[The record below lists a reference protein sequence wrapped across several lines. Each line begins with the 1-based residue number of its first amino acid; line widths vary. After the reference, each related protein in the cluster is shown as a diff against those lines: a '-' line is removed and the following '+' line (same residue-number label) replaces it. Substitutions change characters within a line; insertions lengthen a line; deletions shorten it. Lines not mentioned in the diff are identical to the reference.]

1 MGKSGECTAQLGR
14 SSSVRAFS
22 VHQLG
27 CSGQV
32 GGGAKAES
40 ACLPAP
46 LPASKITFSGFAKV
60 VDLKSKSR
68 KYLRPGKIPSKLK

>member
-1 MGKSGECTAQLGR
+1 MGRSGECTALKEQ
-14 SSSVRAFS
+14 SSVRALS

-27 CSGQV
+27 CSGQA

-40 ACLPAP
+40 ACLPA
-46 LPASKITFSGFAKV
+46 LLVTFSGFAKV
-60 VDLKSKSR
+60 VDLNSKSR

>member
-46 LPASKITFSGFAKV
+46 LITFSGFAKV
-60 VDLKSKSR
+60 VDLNSKSR
-68 KYLRPGKIPSKLK
+68 KYLKPGKIPSKLE